1 MKFDEIR
8 RLQWKI
14 EKKWHHKTKN
24 VEKPLKTF
32 KTPIP
37 AQKFLTNRRFNSS
50 KTWQNTGD
58 KKNHNSG
65 IKKPSDKMSAKKN
78 SLSLVR
84 SLFQP
89 PSSCYLLKRP
99 KVRDPKWQ
107 TERKTRKQGMRVIS
121 RDSVIFCC
129 CPSQIELIFVQ
140 IQLFKTVL
148 FYFFYSVMPGLFYQS
163 VRNANKHICP
173 FPHQAPRLYQIF

>member
-14 EKKWHHKTKN
+14 EKKSGITKKN
-24 VEKPLKTF
+24 VEKPLKKTF
-32 KTPIP
+32 KNPIP

-65 IKKPSDKMSAKKN
+65 IKKPSDKTSAKKN
-78 SLSLVR
+78 SLSLLFAR

-148 FYFFYSVMPGLFYQS
+148 FYFLFCDARFVLS
-163 VRNANKHICP
+163 IGKERE
-173 FPHQAPRLYQIF
+173 